1 MIFLSITKFIITT
14 EGVFLLHT
22 EQDKKQ
28 IKIITLGELNRR
40 AEDIDTFIGTSEKQ
54 YSDKIAAAA
63 DSIAQCH
70 KQKPLVLLSGPSG
83 SGKTTT
89 AYRIADALVKKG
101 IKAIVISMDDYFVPG
116 VIPPDENGRV
126 DLEAPARVD
135 CELLK
140 KDLRTLAAGGEVRLP
155 KFNFADN
162 SRQYGNAIRCDGNTV
177 VIIEGIHALNP
188 DVTGKMHDSATFI
201 YVSVRTRIA
210 DEKGGLLHPS
220 KIRLIRRLS
229 RDKLFRGRDYHRTI
243 EQFPSVQRGESL
255 YIMPYKHLADFD
267 IDTFFPY
274 ELSVYRSVLVKLC
287 DNDFDECIRQVNR
300 YSELPRFLSLI
311 KEVPPEAVPENS
323 LIKEFIG

>member
-1 MIFLSITKFIITT
+1 MNVSFEQGRFTT
-14 EGVFLLHT
+14 
-22 EQDKKQ
+22 
-28 IKIITLGELNRR
+28 IM
-40 AEDIDTFIGTSEKQ
+40 
-54 YSDKIAAAA
+54 
-63 DSIAQCH
+63 
-70 KQKPLVLLSGPSG
+70 GPSG

-89 AYRIADALVKKG
+89 EYRIADALVKKG

-126 DLEAPARVD
+126 DFEAPARVD

-162 SRQYGNAIRCDGNTV
+162 SRQHGNAIRCDGNTV

-220 KIRLIRRLS
+220 KIRLIRRLQCTAW
-229 RDKLFRGRDYHRTI
+229 RK
-243 EQFPSVQRGESL
+243 PL
-255 YIMPYKHLADFD
+255 Y
-267 IDTFFPY
+267 
-274 ELSVYRSVLVKLC
+274 
-287 DNDFDECIRQVNR
+287 N
-300 YSELPRFLSLI
+300 
-311 KEVPPEAVPENS
+311 AV
-323 LIKEFIG
+323 

>member
-1 MIFLSITKFIITT
+1 MIFLSITKIIITT

-116 VIPPDENGRV
+116 VIPPD
-126 DLEAPARVD
+126 
-135 CELLK
+135 
-140 KDLRTLAAGGEVRLP
+140 
-155 KFNFADN
+155 
-162 SRQYGNAIRCDGNTV
+162 
-177 VIIEGIHALNP
+177 
-188 DVTGKMHDSATFI
+188 
-201 YVSVRTRIA
+201 
-210 DEKGGLLHPS
+210 
-220 KIRLIRRLS
+220 
-229 RDKLFRGRDYHRTI
+229 
-243 EQFPSVQRGESL
+243 
-255 YIMPYKHLADFD
+255 
-267 IDTFFPY
+267 
-274 ELSVYRSVLVKLC
+274 
-287 DNDFDECIRQVNR
+287 
-300 YSELPRFLSLI
+300 
-311 KEVPPEAVPENS
+311 
-323 LIKEFIG
+323 

>member
-1 MIFLSITKFIITT
+1 MIFLFITKFIITT

-126 DLEAPARVD
+126 DFEAPARVD

-162 SRQYGNAIRCDGNTV
+162 SRQHGNAIPMRRQHGSYNRGHPCAQSRCYGQD
-177 VIIEGIHALNP
+177 A
-188 DVTGKMHDSATFI
+188 
-201 YVSVRTRIA
+201 R
-210 DEKGGLLHPS
+210 
-220 KIRLIRRLS
+220 
-229 RDKLFRGRDYHRTI
+229 
-243 EQFPSVQRGESL
+243 QRNVYL
-255 YIMPYKHLADFD
+255 CQRPYK
-267 IDTFFPY
+267 
-274 ELSVYRSVLVKLC
+274 
-287 DNDFDECIRQVNR
+287 
-300 YSELPRFLSLI
+300 
-311 KEVPPEAVPENS
+311 NS
-323 LIKEFIG
+323 R